1 MDDESGNPCEV
12 VGDEA
17 GSRWPGKVEIDRA
30 VLSDSSEGRVI
41 AAELITTFGA
51 FVDTTVRPILRD
63 VAQSGGDPQLL
74 MNGLAQMLR
83 SVADSVE
90 GPAPGPPR

>member
-1 MDDESGNPCEV
+1 MDDESTGPGHGV
-12 VGDEA
+12 SGDA
-17 GSRWPGKVEIDRA
+17 APDWPGEVEIDRA

-41 AAELITTFGA
+41 AAELIATFGA
-51 FVDTTVRPILRD
+51 FVDTTVRPLLRE
-63 VAQSGGDPQLL
+63 VADSGRDPQLV

-90 GPAPGPPR
+90 GPVPSPPR